1 MIEIKL
7 KLAKQFENKLNSF
20 FLLFVIISVLVI
32 AIFIIDIQV
41 YFTDIAY
48 DSMNHQV
55 LNIGEEI
62 ELKIN
67 SIEGDIVYTIT
78 SGVLNNTADNDKGIK
93 RFLSK
98 YRNIVKT
105 ISIYDTKKSVKYKFS
120 DLNNFTKVEFDSDV
134 QSLNKK
140 MEIVEE
146 NGIKYII
153 IPYFDNNTI
162 ILKNYKIEID
172 IENLIINSMKDFYV
186 NGEYWTWFVNNHKE
200 LTPIEYSEEKI
211 LHDKFSLSKVDHIK
225 KDLENGIKGFI
236 SNSVIYD
243 GLKKVSS
250 SYYPLYFY
258 GYKYGIGVSI
268 YNVSIIREITLKIS
282 FLVFIFT
289 IMIFLIIFYFSI
301 LVDKEKKSTM
311 RRINSEESIDRI
323 INYVPFGVVLY
334 DSDEVVKVN
343 DYAKNQVGI
352 MEGIISEKM
361 IEKFSEIESSK
372 GNVIK
377 VRLKNGQEVSIVGR
391 LTTISYETR
400 KVNFLSFIDITII
413 DEARELAE
421 ESNEIKSRFIDTV
434 SHEIRTPMNGIIA
447 SIELLES
454 IDIDNEEADNYI
466 KIVKSSSENLLSMVN
481 DILEM
486 SKIEKGKLTI
496 NYSDFNLREVLKS
509 VYLQF
514 FAMVDNDKVNYS
526 ISIDENLPIFVRNDE
541 NKLRQILINIIGNA
555 VKFTIKGEILVKVNQ
570 IERVNNIV
578 NIEFIVADTGIG
590 IEKNELGKIFN
601 EFYQIEDS
609 NKRNYQGSG
618 LGTTIAKELVL
629 FLGGNINAESPNK
642 ILDDFNCGSKISFNL
657 YMEFV
662 ETENSSNEKE
672 SINNELDKNFKILLV
687 EDNKINAKITKKILN
702 NANFEVDVAFDG
714 QDVIDKYNESYDLI
728 LMDIQMPI
736 KDGFEATK
744 EIRALNKEIIII
756 ALTANNKEVIRKK
769 TEEANM
775 NGIIVKPFSKNK
787 ISEILNIVN
796 N

>member
-7 KLAKQFENKLNSF
+7 KLTKQFENKLNSF
-20 FLLFVIISVLVI
+20 FLLFVIISVLII
-32 AIFIIDIQV
+32 AFFIIDIQV

-67 SIEGDIVYTIT
+67 SVEDDIVYTIT
-78 SGVLNNTADNDKGIK
+78 SGALSKTDKSIK
-93 RFLSK
+93 RFLYK
-98 YRNIVKT
+98 YQDIVKT
-105 ISIYDTKKSVKYKFS
+105 ISIYDTNKSVKYNFS
-120 DLNNFTKVEFDSDV
+120 DLNNFTKVEFESNV

-140 MEIVEE
+140 MEIIEE

-153 IPYFDNNTI
+153 IPYFDDNSI
-162 ILKNYKIEID
+162 VLKNYKVEID

-186 NGEYWTWFVNNHKE
+186 NGEYWTWYVDNHKE
-200 LTPIEYSEEKI
+200 LIPIEYSEEKI
-211 LHDKFSLSKVDHIK
+211 LNNKFYLSEANHIIN
-225 KDLENGIKGFI
+225 DLENGIKGFI
-236 SNSVIYD
+236 TNSVIYD

-258 GYKYGIGVSI
+258 NYKYGIGVSI
-268 YNVSIIREITLKIS
+268 YNVSIIKEITLKIS
-282 FLVFIFT
+282 FLVFLFIILT
-289 IMIFLIIFYFSI
+289 FLIIFYFSI

-311 RRINSEESIDRI
+311 RFTNSEESIDRI

-334 DSDEVVKVN
+334 DSNEVVKVN
-343 DYAKNQVGI
+343 DYAKDEVGI
-352 MEGIISEKM
+352 IEGIISEPM
-361 IEKFSEIESSK
+361 IKKFSEIESSN
-372 GNVIK
+372 GNAIK
-377 VRLKNGQEVSIVGR
+377 VRLKNGKEVSIVGR
-391 LTTISYETR
+391 LTTITYETK

-421 ESNEIKSRFIDTV
+421 ESNKIKSRFIDTV

-454 IDIDNEEADNYI
+454 IDIDNEEAKNYI

-486 SKIEKGKLTI
+486 SKIENGKLTI
-496 NYSDFNLREVLKS
+496 NYSNFNLREVLRS

-514 FAMVDNDKVNYS
+514 FAMVDNNKINYS
-526 ISIDENLPIFVRNDE
+526 ISIDENLPIIVRSDE

-555 VKFTIKGEILVKVNQ
+555 VKFTATGEILVKVNQ
-570 IERVNNIV
+570 IEQVNNIV

-590 IEKNELGKIFN
+590 IEEKELGKIFN

-618 LGTTIAKELVL
+618 LGTTIAKKLVL
-629 FLGGNINAESPNK
+629 SLGGNINVESPNK

-657 YMEFV
+657 YMETV
-662 ETENSSNEKE
+662 ETVNNSNEKE
-672 SINNELDKNFKILLV
+672 IENGEIEKRNLKILLV

-702 NANFEVDVAFDG
+702 NAKFEVDVAFDG
-714 QDVIDKYNESYDLI
+714 QDVVEKYNESYDLI

-744 EIRALNKEIIII
+744 EIRNLNKEIIII

-769 TEEANM
+769 AEEANM
-775 NGIIVKPFSKNK
+775 NGIIVKPFSKSK

>member
-1 MIEIKL
+1 VIEIKL
-7 KLAKQFENKLNSF
+7 KLTKQFENKLNSF
-20 FLLFVIISVLVI
+20 FLLFVIISVLII
-32 AIFIIDIQV
+32 AFFIIDIQV

-67 SIEGDIVYTIT
+67 SVEDDIVYTIT
-78 SGVLNNTADNDKGIK
+78 SGALSKTDKSIK
-93 RFLSK
+93 RFLYK
-98 YRNIVKT
+98 YQDIVKT
-105 ISIYDTKKSVKYKFS
+105 ISIYDTNKSAKYNFS
-120 DLNNFTKVEFDSDV
+120 DLNDFTKVEFESNV

-140 MEIVEE
+140 MEIIEE

-153 IPYFDNNTI
+153 IPYFDDNSI
-162 ILKNYKIEID
+162 VLKNYKVEID

-186 NGEYWTWFVNNHKE
+186 NGEYWTWYVDNHKE
-200 LTPIEYSEEKI
+200 LIPIEYSEEKI
-211 LHDKFSLSKVDHIK
+211 LNNKFYLSEANHIIN
-225 KDLENGIKGFI
+225 DLENGIKGFI
-236 SNSVIYD
+236 TNSVIYD

-258 GYKYGIGVSI
+258 NYKYGIGVSI
-268 YNVSIIREITLKIS
+268 YNVSIIKEITLKIS
-282 FLVFIFT
+282 FLVFLFIILT
-289 IMIFLIIFYFSI
+289 FLIIFYFSI

-311 RRINSEESIDRI
+311 RFTNSEESIDRI

-334 DSDEVVKVN
+334 DSNEVVKVN
-343 DYAKNQVGI
+343 DYAKDEVGI
-352 MEGIISEKM
+352 IEGIISEPM
-361 IEKFSEIESSK
+361 IKKFSEIESSN
-372 GNVIK
+372 GNAIK
-377 VRLKNGQEVSIVGR
+377 VRLKNGKEVSIVGR
-391 LTTISYETR
+391 LTTITYETK

-421 ESNEIKSRFIDTV
+421 ESNKIKSRFIDTV

-454 IDIDNEEADNYI
+454 IDIDNEEAKNYI

-486 SKIEKGKLTI
+486 SKIENGKLTI
-496 NYSDFNLREVLKS
+496 NYSNFNLREVLRS

-514 FAMVDNDKVNYS
+514 FAMVDNNKINYS
-526 ISIDENLPIFVRNDE
+526 ISIDENLPIIVRSDE

-555 VKFTIKGEILVKVNQ
+555 VKFTATGEILVKVNQ
-570 IERVNNIV
+570 IEQVNNIV

-590 IEKNELGKIFN
+590 IEEKELGKIFN

-618 LGTTIAKELVL
+618 LGTTIAKKLVL
-629 FLGGNINAESPNK
+629 SLGGNINVESPNK

-657 YMEFV
+657 YMETV
-662 ETENSSNEKE
+662 ETVNNSNEKE
-672 SINNELDKNFKILLV
+672 IENGEIEKRNLKILLV

-702 NANFEVDVAFDG
+702 NAKFEVDVAFDG
-714 QDVIDKYNESYDLI
+714 QDVVEKYNESYDLI

-744 EIRALNKEIIII
+744 EIRNLNKEIIII

-769 TEEANM
+769 AEEANM
-775 NGIIVKPFSKNK
+775 NGIIVKPFSKSK

>member
-1 MIEIKL
+1 VIEIKL
-7 KLAKQFENKLNSF
+7 KLTKQFENKLNSF
-20 FLLFVIISVLVI
+20 FLLFVIISVLII
-32 AIFIIDIQV
+32 AFFIIDIQV

-67 SIEGDIVYTIT
+67 SVEDDIVYTIT
-78 SGVLNNTADNDKGIK
+78 SGALSKTDKSIK
-93 RFLSK
+93 RFLYK
-98 YRNIVKT
+98 YQDIVKT
-105 ISIYDTKKSVKYKFS
+105 ISIYDTNKSVKYNFS
-120 DLNNFTKVEFDSDV
+120 DLNNFTKVEFESNV

-140 MEIVEE
+140 MEIIEE

-153 IPYFDNNTI
+153 IPYFDDNSI
-162 ILKNYKIEID
+162 VLKNYKVEID

-186 NGEYWTWFVNNHKE
+186 NGEYWTWYVDNHKE
-200 LTPIEYSEEKI
+200 LIPIEYSEEKI
-211 LHDKFSLSKVDHIK
+211 LNNKFYLSEANHIIN
-225 KDLENGIKGFI
+225 DLENGIKGFI
-236 SNSVIYD
+236 TNSVIYD

-258 GYKYGIGVSI
+258 NYKYGIGVSI
-268 YNVSIIREITLKIS
+268 YNVSIIKEITLKIS
-282 FLVFIFT
+282 FLVFLFIILT
-289 IMIFLIIFYFSI
+289 FLIIFYFSI

-311 RRINSEESIDRI
+311 RFTNSEESIDRI

-334 DSDEVVKVN
+334 DSNEVVKVN
-343 DYAKNQVGI
+343 DYAKDEVGI
-352 MEGIISEKM
+352 IEGIISEPM
-361 IEKFSEIESSK
+361 IKKFSEIESSN
-372 GNVIK
+372 GNAIK
-377 VRLKNGQEVSIVGR
+377 VRLKNGKEVSIVGR
-391 LTTISYETR
+391 LTTITYETK

-421 ESNEIKSRFIDTV
+421 ESNKIKSRFIDTV

-454 IDIDNEEADNYI
+454 IDIDNEEAKNYI

-486 SKIEKGKLTI
+486 SKIENGKLTI
-496 NYSDFNLREVLKS
+496 NYSNFNLREVLRS

-514 FAMVDNDKVNYS
+514 FAMVDNNKINYS
-526 ISIDENLPIFVRNDE
+526 ISIDENLPIIVRSDE

-555 VKFTIKGEILVKVNQ
+555 VKFTATGEILVKVNQ
-570 IERVNNIV
+570 IEQVNNIV

-590 IEKNELGKIFN
+590 IEEKELGKIFN

-618 LGTTIAKELVL
+618 LGTTIAKKLVL
-629 FLGGNINAESPNK
+629 SLGGNINVESPNK

-657 YMEFV
+657 YMETV
-662 ETENSSNEKE
+662 ETVNNSNEKE
-672 SINNELDKNFKILLV
+672 IENGEIEKRNLKILLV

-702 NANFEVDVAFDG
+702 NAKFEVDVAFDG
-714 QDVIDKYNESYDLI
+714 QDVVEKYNESYDLI

-744 EIRALNKEIIII
+744 EIRNLNKEIIII

-769 TEEANM
+769 AEEANM
-775 NGIIVKPFSKNK
+775 NGIIVKPFSKSK

>member
-7 KLAKQFENKLNSF
+7 KLTKQFENKLNSF
-20 FLLFVIISVLVI
+20 FLLFVIISVLII
-32 AIFIIDIQV
+32 AFFIIDIQV

-67 SIEGDIVYTIT
+67 SVEDDIVYTIT
-78 SGVLNNTADNDKGIK
+78 SGALSKTDKSIK
-93 RFLSK
+93 RFLYK
-98 YRNIVKT
+98 YQDIVKT
-105 ISIYDTKKSVKYKFS
+105 ISIYDTNKSAKYNFS
-120 DLNNFTKVEFDSDV
+120 DLNDFTKVEFESNV

-140 MEIVEE
+140 MEIIEE

-153 IPYFDNNTI
+153 IPYFDDNSI
-162 ILKNYKIEID
+162 VLKNYKVEID

-186 NGEYWTWFVNNHKE
+186 NGEYWTWYVDNHKE
-200 LTPIEYSEEKI
+200 LIPIEYSEEKI
-211 LHDKFSLSKVDHIK
+211 LNNKFYLSEANHIIN
-225 KDLENGIKGFI
+225 DLENGIKGFI
-236 SNSVIYD
+236 TNSVIYD

-258 GYKYGIGVSI
+258 NYKYGIGVSI
-268 YNVSIIREITLKIS
+268 YNVSIIKEITLKIS
-282 FLVFIFT
+282 FLVFLFIILT
-289 IMIFLIIFYFSI
+289 FLIIFYFSI

-311 RRINSEESIDRI
+311 RFTNSEESIDRI

-334 DSDEVVKVN
+334 DSNEVVKVN
-343 DYAKNQVGI
+343 DYAKDEVGI
-352 MEGIISEKM
+352 IEGIISEPM
-361 IEKFSEIESSK
+361 IKKFSEIESSN
-372 GNVIK
+372 GNAIK
-377 VRLKNGQEVSIVGR
+377 VRLKNGKEVSIVGR
-391 LTTISYETR
+391 LTTITYETK

-421 ESNEIKSRFIDTV
+421 ESNKIKSRFIDTV

-454 IDIDNEEADNYI
+454 IDIDNEEAKNYI

-486 SKIEKGKLTI
+486 SKIENGKLTI
-496 NYSDFNLREVLKS
+496 NYSNFNLREVLRS

-514 FAMVDNDKVNYS
+514 FAMVDNNKINYS
-526 ISIDENLPIFVRNDE
+526 ISIDENLPIIVRSDE

-555 VKFTIKGEILVKVNQ
+555 VKFTAIGEILVKVNQ
-570 IERVNNIV
+570 IEQVNNIV

-590 IEKNELGKIFN
+590 IEEKELGKIFN

-618 LGTTIAKELVL
+618 LGTTIAKKLVL
-629 FLGGNINAESPNK
+629 SLGGNINVESPNK

-657 YMEFV
+657 YMETV
-662 ETENSSNEKE
+662 ETVNNSNEKE
-672 SINNELDKNFKILLV
+672 IENGEIEKRNLKILLV

-702 NANFEVDVAFDG
+702 NAKFEVDVAFDG
-714 QDVIDKYNESYDLI
+714 QDVVEKYNESYDLI

-744 EIRALNKEIIII
+744 EIRNLNKEIIII

-769 TEEANM
+769 AEEANM
-775 NGIIVKPFSKNK
+775 NGIIVKPFSKSK